1 VLPTLGLHSVV
12 GEEANCAEGNLQ
24 GMGTTDFGGEDGPVE
39 PADGEV
45 QEERAKCGAEE
56 KE

>member
-1 VLPTLGLHSVV
+1 
-12 GEEANCAEGNLQ
+12 
-24 GMGTTDFGGEDGPVE
+24 MGTGDFGGEGGPVE

-45 QEERAKCGAEE
+45 QEERAEGGAEE